1 MNASEYR
8 GRSNGVYYTNNQDV
22 TKGNSHYNV
31 AGDVKVTGVDVKTGS
46 VSGTVGG
53 KMTVESVQD
62 EFTSEGRGYSA
73 GISAR
78 IGKGFDK
85 NNPKGYGTNLSSISA
100 GHTRTDMEQRI
111 TRNVTEFTAGSGF
124 LDVKGT
130 VRQVGS
136 LIDGN
141 FTLNLGG
148 YEHEDLKDI
157 DKSRT
162 VGINVTVYPNVSYSQ
177 RDTNGNQ
184 VYIDGSNPKKTGT
197 AIKTG
202 FTYGETDKTREI
214 LATVGA
220 GVTMNQNLEGVNR
233 DPNRQTTE
241 FEGRE
246 LKPVN
251 VDLLTE
257 YWATEAGRGKLRD
270 LIENS
275 ERTTDGIKR
284 ILTTRDE
291 NGNLNVLKNV
301 EAESLVQKF
310 TRIGY
315 VDTKGK
321 TQQQVKQ
328 ELEARFG
335 SLAKKGVKVYFYGEK
350 DVDTSN
356 LDKNSIAKLAANGFA
371 VTKDGTVWINKSH
384 VDSGKTIDFNTL
396 TQHEISHIVFGDD
409 SEYEAQYVEKAYG
422 QFLQQI
428 KDNGYLTDSQGII
441 DYRMSML
448 VDEDWARLNGYS
460 LEDMQYWMPTGDDRI
475 DRRVQYNPYA
485 PEHIQKRQINEI
497 DRLEK
502 AFKKIDKRTA
512 NSKVITR
519 LKAKKKISKR
529 ENHKLNKETQKIINE
544 ELRASEEAEIKKII
558 KENGIILTSGLF
570 HDGIKKDRRQNRIVI
585 YAGGNDYSKILQEVR
600 ELNFGR
606 TVLVEYKNKDN
617 IATMQKILLY
627 EQKNGHRNIMTPY
640 VTKAQAAMV
649 HKTPLDVS
657 MNNLNKYVSNGLITQ
672 KEAQSLS
679 KEAGFVSDFVQAY
692 TEIVQ
697 PIAYSVT
704 ASAMA
709 RNMSAGRRPSTSG
722 DFKIE
727 TVINDRKIMVEKPIG
742 TAVGQ
747 VTPNGYVSAYGRVNG
762 RGAYY
767 SSSPVSSA
775 TKPLLQIGHTTG
787 YDLVSRMSAT
797 PKYPIVEYK
806 SPVTSLSLTNY
817 FKTQLLV
824 NLVENPKLTVPI
836 IGNKLNYVFGE
847 ATGRKHN
854 LERTNE
860 MALTLKGIGINNDT
874 LGGKVV
880 YNNLVNTFHNP
891 HSVTNRESYYNP
903 YDGITYNKTE
913 REAFLMGPA
922 GGVKISSIW
931 WDNELKTVKIY
942 GHRNKAGE

>member
-31 AGDVKVTGVDVKTGS
+31 AGNVKVTGVDVKTGS

-62 EFTSEGRGYSA
+62 EFISEGRGYSA
-73 GISAR
+73 GISAG

-321 TQQQVKQ
+321 TQQQVKA
-328 ELEARFG
+328 ELEQRFG

-356 LDKNSIAKLAANGFA
+356 LDNATKTKLLANGFA
-371 VTKDGTVWINKSH
+371 ITEDGTVWINKSH

-544 ELRASEEAEIKKII
+544 ELRASEEAEIKSVVAIQKLNLSSGFFH
-558 KENGIILTSGLF
+558 NGISRKNG
-570 HDGIKKDRRQNRIVI
+570 RIVI
-585 YAGGNDYSKILQEVR
+585 YAGGNDYEKIKR
-600 ELNFGR
+600 EIKEANYGNS
-606 TVLVEYKNKDN
+606 VVVVHKNKTYADVYHIVAAASGRAGKVPPDWMPEHIR
-617 IATMQKILLY
+617 IAEEKSKKKLEVYDPLELY
-627 EQKNGHRNIMTPY
+627 HNGTL
-640 VTKAQAAMV
+640 TQEE
-649 HKTPLDVS
+649 
-657 MNNLNKYVSNGLITQ
+657 LNKYGNYSALLKGTEVTKKIAVPVYIGYQTSKYYDMEEVSSNYLYSTT
-672 KEAQSLS
+672 KLN
-679 KEAGFVSDFVQAY
+679 EAGTKQLIQ
-692 TEIVQ
+692 T
-697 PIAYSVT
+697 P
-704 ASAMA
+704 
-709 RNMSAGRRPSTSG
+709 NG
-722 DFKIE
+722 
-727 TVINDRKIMVEKPIG
+727 
-742 TAVGQ
+742 VGVVQ
-747 VTPNGYVSAYGRVNG
+747 VTPKGYIEAYGRVNG
-762 RGAYY
+762 NGVYY
-767 SSSPVSSA
+767 SSSSVSSA